1 MVSARN
7 DLELVRAWQGGD
19 IRAGGELFDR
29 HVDPLYR
36 FFLGKVGDAAD
47 DLVQQT
53 LTACLRNGEQYRGD
67 ASFRAYLFAIAR
79 RQLYAHL
86 ERRQREGTRLDFA
99 RMSLHDLGTSPS
111 GALVRKEDERLLLEA
126 LRRLSLEQ
134 QIVVELYFFERL
146 RGRDLVEALG
156 IPSGT
161 VRSRLR
167 LALDHLRQIITS
179 IERSPELLS
188 NTITTIDGWAQSI
201 RAVRAGDDEN

>member
-1 MVSARN
+1 MRE

-36 FFLGKVGDAAD
+36 FFLGKVGESAD

-53 LTACLRNGEQYRGD
+53 LTACLRSGGHYRGD

-86 ERRQREGTRLDFA
+86 ERRQREGTRLDVS

-146 RGRDLVEALG
+146 RGRDLVAALG

-179 IERSPELLS
+179 MERSPQVLS
-188 NTITTIDGWAQSI
+188 NTFTTIDAWAQSI
-201 RAVRAGDDEN
+201 RAVRADGGEDN